1 MVIQEDINQVRR
13 KIKREEKKHPRV
25 MFSAFC
31 IVFADVVAKEFEEFI
46 NGLDELK
53 EKDRVVILRGMIER
67 KGKFWENA
75 DLDEVHSMGLRILKE
90 YYKQCS
96 KKRRRK

>member
-1 MVIQEDINQVRR
+1 MIIQEEIDRVRK

-25 MFSAFC
+25 MFNAFC
-31 IVFADVVAKEFEEFI
+31 IVFIDTVAKEFEEFT
-46 NGLDELK
+46 NGLDDLN
-53 EKDRVVILRGMIER
+53 EKDRIVILRGMIER
-67 KGKFWENA
+67 KGRFWENA